1 MQPWWQKFP
10 GSSNVDLAAVVEEIY
25 KVKQSQKHVRVV
37 FETPVRLQVRPTG
50 ANYSYPHIMAGTRPD
65 VNRVGAL
72 QPFEVDVKPEA
83 TGLAF
88 GYPTPGEEKR
98 AGTYPDVNTV
108 GEMTTPG
115 VNARITGESAGIVYK
130 ICGATRL

>member
-1 MQPWWQKFP
+1 
-10 GSSNVDLAAVVEEIY
+10 
-25 KVKQSQKHVRVV
+25 
-37 FETPVRLQVRPTG
+37 
-50 ANYSYPHIMAGTRPD
+50 MAGTRPD